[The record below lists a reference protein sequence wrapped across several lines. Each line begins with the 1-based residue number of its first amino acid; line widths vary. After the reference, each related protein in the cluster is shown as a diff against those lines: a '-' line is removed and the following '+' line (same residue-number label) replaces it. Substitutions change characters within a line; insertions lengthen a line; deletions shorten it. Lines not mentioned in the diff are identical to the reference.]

1 MLENWSPI
9 LIFSVL
15 VAGFA
20 VTSIILPRIFAV
32 RRPTDAKLEPY
43 ESGMRP
49 TGTARERFSIQ
60 FYLVAM
66 LFLLFDVEAIF
77 LFPWA
82 VVYRDLAIFGFFE
95 MLIFIAIVLAGFLY
109 VWKKG
114 ALEWEK

>member
-9 LIFSVL
+9 LIFSIL
-15 VAGFA
+15 VVGFA
-20 VTSIILPRIFAV
+20 ATSLVLPRIFAI
-32 RRPTDAKLEPY
+32 RRPSSVKLEPY
-43 ESGMRP
+43 ESGMQP
-49 TGTARERFSIQ
+49 VGTARERFSIQ

-82 VVYRDLAIFGFFE
+82 VVYRDLGIFGFVE
-95 MLIFIAIVLAGFLY
+95 MLIFILIVLAGFVY

-114 ALEWEK
+114 ALEWER

>member
-15 VAGFA
+15 VVGFA
-20 VTSIILPRIFAV
+20 ATSLVLPRIFAV
-32 RRPTDAKLEPY
+32 RKPSPAKLEPY

-49 TGTARERFSIQ
+49 VGTARERFSIQ

-66 LFLLFDVEAIF
+66 LFLLFDIEVVF
-77 LFPWA
+77 LIPWA
-82 VVYRDLAIFGFFE
+82 VVYRDLGFFGSVE
-95 MLIFIAIVLAGFLY
+95 MLVFIAVVVAGFVY

-114 ALEWEK
+114 ALEWER